1 MPGLRKCRCSF
12 HEISCQSSV
21 LGNPKTVLS
30 TKNRKINYVALQ
42 RLKEKNL
49 IINSKD
55 RNRAIFVCEKCVN
68 FIQNDIVYN
77 EMAVGTHN
85 SQLKEKPK
93 QNQTN
98 KKRGRKRTGTI

>member
-30 TKNRKINYVALQ
+30 TKNRKLNYVALQ

-68 FIQNDIVYN
+68 FIQIDSVYN
-77 EMAVGTHN
+77 EMAACTYN

-93 QNQTN
+93 HSQVH
-98 KKRGRKRTGTI
+98 KKRGRKRKGEI